1 MNGGDALI
9 IKGCTKVYAIFG
21 HPVSHSLSP
30 RMHNAAFRALNLDSV
45 YVPFDVQP
53 KDFETAARAIR
64 AMGISGV
71 NITIPHKESIIFFLD
86 EISPEANLTGAVNT
100 VKNDDGKLTGYNT
113 DVGGFL
119 RSIREDLGFHPKGSN
134 VAVIGAGGG
143 ARAVLTALCMSDA
156 SEIYVMN
163 RTSDKAKKLAAEF
176 KKNFKDTQ
184 IFAISLD
191 DKEEMERSLGSAN
204 LLVNATL
211 AGMKGVDP
219 VEVPLELSQTAVVYD
234 LVYEP
239 RETHLIERA
248 KEMGQRASGGLG
260 MLLYQGAESFKI
272 WTGAEAPIEV
282 MKNAIEWGQPSGHIF

>member
-1 MNGGDALI
+1 MT
-9 IKGCTKVYAIFG
+9 IKGSTRVYAIFG
-21 HPVSHSLSP
+21 HPISHSLSP
-30 RMHNAAFRALNLDSV
+30 RMHNTAFRALHLDCV

-86 EISPEANLTGAVNT
+86 EISAEASLTGAVNT

-113 DVGGFL
+113 DVYGFL
-119 RSIREDLGFHPKGSN
+119 RSIKEDLGFHPKGST
-134 VAVIGAGGG
+134 VAVIGAGGA
-143 ARAVLTALCMSDA
+143 ARAVLTALCMNDA

-163 RTSDKAKKLAAEF
+163 RTFDKAKKLATEF

-184 IFAISLD
+184 IYAVPLD

-204 LLVNATL
+204 LLVNATPG
-211 AGMKGVDP
+211 GMKGAGS
-219 VEVPLELSQTAVVYD
+219 VEVPLELSQTAAVYD
-234 LVYEP
+234 LVYDP
-239 RETHLIERA
+239 CETSLIERA
-248 KEMGQRASGGLG
+248 KGMGRRASGGLG

-272 WTGAEAPIEV
+272 WTGEEAPVEV
-282 MKNAIEWGQPSGHIF
+282 MRKVIG